1 MKNIQSAINFIFAV
15 QLFNS
20 MRALRSKKIF
30 IFAPDFVTQNIK
42 LMRFI
47 KTIIPSVFA
56 IILLSLAFNTC
67 KQSSTGTG
75 EGDTTLVTKDSLL
88 SEVKEVVYPLPAPL
102 ELYQK
107 LEDIGASYI
116 GDVLNPIDNID
127 KYYTEKNKAL
137 NLGTYAADLSYV
149 STYNNKQAIQ
159 LYSKNLKSLMDDL
172 SVNINFTDFYSEE
185 MKQKLEN
192 KDTLVKIVTNVYY
205 DAYTAMAKHGDP
217 ALAALMLTGIW
228 SEGLYIASHISSDTY
243 NNNEIVKII
252 YDQSTSLEIV
262 LDLLKK
268 TKGNEVTDSMIKAL
282 ENVKAMYDK
291 TEGSLNKDQLDE
303 ITKAIEN
310 IRSSIIS

>member
-1 MKNIQSAINFIFAV
+1 MNFDIV
-15 QLFNS
+15 TKLFGTMVT
-20 MRALRSKKIF
+20 MRNKKIY
-30 IFAPDFVTQNIK
+30 IFAPNFVIQNIK
-42 LMRFI
+42 LMRLI
-47 KTIIPSVFA
+47 KTIITSVFA
-56 IILLSLAFNTC
+56 ITLLSLVFNSC

-75 EGDTTLVTKDSLL
+75 EGDTNMITKDSLL
-88 SEVKEVVYPLPAPL
+88 SDVREIVYPLPAPL

-107 LEDIGASYI
+107 LEYNGASYI

-149 STYNNKQAIQ
+149 STYNKKQEIQ

-192 KDTLVKIVTNVYY
+192 KDTLVKVVTNIYY

-252 YDQSTSLEIV
+252 YDQRTSLEIV
-262 LDLLKK
+262 LELLNK

-282 ENVKAMYDK
+282 ENVKSMYDK
-291 TEGSLNKDQLDE
+291 TGDSLTRDQLDE
-303 ITKAIEN
+303 ITNAIEN